1 MNLRRKGILFVIS
14 APSGAGKTTLCN
26 GLQHGPEF
34 VYSISC
40 TTRAKRPG
48 EVDGVDYF
56 FLSEDDF
63 KKRIASGDLLEHA
76 QVHGKFYGTLRET
89 VVDNLDR
96 GIDVLLDIDFQGA
109 AQVRACADTTIREA
123 LVDVFLMPPSF
134 DMLRHRLEKRAT
146 ESREQIELR
155 LANARREIEHQR
167 EYRYTII
174 SGSVQEDIEN
184 FNAIIAAERQRSR
197 RLLIGK

>member
-1 MNLRRKGILFVIS
+1 MNIRRKGILFVIS

-34 VYSISC
+34 VFSVSC

-63 KKRIASGDLLEHA
+63 KKRLDRGDFLENA

-89 VVDNLDR
+89 VVDNLNR
-96 GIDVLLDIDFQGA
+96 GIDMLLDIDFQGA
-109 AQVRACADTTIREA
+109 AQVRACPDATIHDA
-123 LVDVFLMPPSF
+123 LVDVFLMPPSI
-134 DMLRHRLEKRAT
+134 DMLRHRLQKRAT
-146 ESREQIELR
+146 ETAGQIELR
-155 LANARREIEHQR
+155 LANARREIEHR
-167 EYRYTII
+167 SEYRYTII

-197 RLLIGK
+197 RLVIE

>member
-1 MNLRRKGILFVIS
+1 MNIRRKGILFVIS

-34 VYSISC
+34 VFSVSC

-63 KKRIASGDLLEHA
+63 KKRLERGDFLENA

-89 VVDNLDR
+89 VVDNLNR
-96 GIDVLLDIDFQGA
+96 GIDMLLDIDFQGA
-109 AQVRACADTTIREA
+109 AQVRSCPDATIHDA
-123 LVDVFLMPPSF
+123 LVDVFLMPPSI
-134 DMLRHRLEKRAT
+134 DMLRHRLQKRAT
-146 ESREQIELR
+146 ETAAQIELR
-155 LANARREIEHQR
+155 LANARREIEHRR

-197 RLLIGK
+197 RLVIE